1 MNTRITI
8 FILLLGIG
16 TGDVLS
22 QEPLPSPG
30 DRQNASA
37 GHGPPPRAY
46 EDCQGRQAGDAIQHS
61 TPEGMVAATCENSP
75 EGLVARPIRQPT
87 APHSQGASGGR

>member
-1 MNTRITI
+1 MNTRNAILV
-8 FILLLGIG
+8 LLLGIG

-30 DRQNASA
+30 DRPNTSA
-37 GHGPPPRAY
+37 GHGPPPQAY

-75 EGLVARPIRQPT
+75 EGLVARPIRQSTVPR
-87 APHSQGASGGR
+87 SGE